1 MMKMK
6 VGILMQGNE
15 KTLGYVRVVIDEV
28 GKVAHICPNTLHHPD
43 PDEQERL
50 QKIVSVDQLDE
61 VFTKMGHSYKDCQ
74 VLVVFH
80 ENNNQLTIEHSM
92 TIQPN
97 FKSFWRERITKK
109 IEKHPESM
117 RDEIHIQSRIDL
129 WEDTYKETFAPTRKI
144 G

>member
-1 MMKMK
+1 MK
-6 VGILMQGNE
+6 VGIHMQSNE
-15 KTLGYVRVVIDEV
+15 QTLGYVRVVFDEV

-43 PDEQERL
+43 TSEQERL
-50 QKIVSVDQLDE
+50 NKTITVNMLDE
-61 VFTKMGHSYKDCQ
+61 LFTNMGHSYNDCQ

-80 ENNNQLTIEHSM
+80 ENNGQLFVEHSM
-92 TIQPN
+92 VIQPR

-129 WEDTYKETFAPTRKI
+129 WEDTYKDTFVPTRKI
-144 G
+144 V

>member
-1 MMKMK
+1 MK
-6 VGILMQGNE
+6 VGIHMQGNE
-15 KTLGYVRVVIDEV
+15 KTLGYVRVVFDES

-43 PDEQERL
+43 PSEQERL
-50 QKIVSVDQLDE
+50 QKTITVNMLDE
-61 VFTKMGHSYKDCQ
+61 LFSNMDHSYIDCQ

-80 ENNNQLTIEHSM
+80 EHNGQLTVAHSLA
-92 TIQPN
+92 IQPK

-129 WEDTYKETFAPTRKI
+129 WEETYKESFIPTRKI
-144 G
+144 V

>member
-1 MMKMK
+1 
-6 VGILMQGNE
+6 MQSND
-15 KTLGYVRVVIDEV
+15 KTLGYVRVVFDEV

-43 PDEQERL
+43 PSEQERL
-50 QKIVSVDQLDE
+50 NKTITVHMLDE
-61 VFTKMGHSYKDCQ
+61 LFTNMGHSYNDCQ

-80 ENNNQLTIEHSM
+80 ESNSQLIVEHSM
-92 TIQPN
+92 VIQQK

-129 WEDTYKETFAPTRKI
+129 WEDTYKDTFVPTRKI
-144 G
+144 V